1 MNQRAWVEVDL
12 TQLKE
17 NLRNLAE
24 LTRPAQLCAV
34 VKSEAYGH
42 GMVPVAMA
50 LQDEDIWGVAV
61 VTPAE
66 GIKLRE
72 AGFQKPILVVGA
84 SFPEELEE
92 PLPSLGGTSCSP
104 CAKPCESAALAPAPR
119 PGAAT

>member
-12 TQLKE
+12 AQLKE

-24 LTRPAQLCAV
+24 LTRPAQVCAV

-50 LQDEDIWGVAV
+50 LQGEDIWGVAV

-72 AGFQKPILVVGA
+72 AVFKSRFWWWGRL
-84 SFPEELEE
+84 
-92 PLPSLGGTSCSP
+92 SLRSWKRRSAGG
-104 CAKPCESAALAPAPR
+104 
-119 PGAAT
+119 